1 MVTVD
6 GHWYLDAYCHRAHDT
21 RRFRVDR
28 IVALRPGTGG
38 VDPVGIE
45 GRAGGV
51 PPRSASEM
59 FVPGPGAVEVRLA
72 LGPGAQ
78 WVPESVPVRAVSRD
92 QSGSVTE
99 VLLDV
104 SGLAWFARLL
114 LQLGPDARVLSP
126 PELTTLATA
135 TARRV
140 LARYEESSPEVRG

>member
-1 MVTVD
+1 
-6 GHWYLDAYCHRAHDT
+6 
-21 RRFRVDR
+21 
-28 IVALRPGTGG
+28 
-38 VDPVGIE
+38 
-45 GRAGGV
+45 
-51 PPRSASEM
+51 M